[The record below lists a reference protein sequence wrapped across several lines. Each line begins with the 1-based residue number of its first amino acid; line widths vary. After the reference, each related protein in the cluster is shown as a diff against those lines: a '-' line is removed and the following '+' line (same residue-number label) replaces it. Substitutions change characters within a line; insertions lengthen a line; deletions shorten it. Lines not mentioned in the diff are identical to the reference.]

1 VPELVV
7 RSAKH
12 DLSYAPS
19 WSVDGDRFLSPRHE
33 RVLDTIG
40 AIEGLLYTEDAQK
53 LYELAW
59 FATGPILEIGTFC
72 GQSTAVMAA
81 ALEDA
86 GNPAR
91 IVSLD
96 VDAAALS
103 TARANLDRLG
113 FGARVTLVH
122 SETRRLLR
130 AASALRPGLVF
141 VDGDHTLRGVRA
153 DLAALEPAVPDGAIV
168 ALHDYE
174 GYEDEDPYSVRVAEA
189 VTRSWLARQGEFIGR
204 FGLCGVFVRRSGGPG
219 AAGGNDALSAPFVE
233 LESRATELRRRV
245 GTVGRKL
252 DRRPGQPQALGAKAD
267 LRHRLLA

>member
-1 VPELVV
+1 MPELVV
-7 RSAKH
+7 RPEKH

-19 WSVDGDRFLSPRHE
+19 WSVGDDRFLSPRHE

-59 FATGPILEIGTFC
+59 FATGPILEIGTFR

-91 IVSLD
+91 IVSVD
-96 VDAAALS
+96 IDAAGLAA
-103 TARANLDRLG
+103 ARASLDGLG
-113 FGARVTLVH
+113 FGERVTLVH
-122 SETRRLLR
+122 GETRRLLR
-130 AASALRPGLVF
+130 AAPVLRPGLVF
-141 VDGDHTLRGVRA
+141 VDGDHTLRGARA
-153 DLAALEPAVPDGAIV
+153 DLEALEPAVPAGAIV

-174 GYEDEDPYSVRVAEA
+174 GYQDEDPYSVRVAEA
-189 VTRSWLARQGEFIGR
+189 ASRSWLARQGEFIGR
-204 FGLCGVFVRRSGGPG
+204 FGLCGVFVRRSGGPA
-219 AAGGNDALSAPFVE
+219 AAGGNDAVSDPFVE
-233 LESRATELRRRV
+233 LETRATELRRRL

-252 DRRPGQPQALGAKAD
+252 DRRAFH
-267 LRHRLLA
+267 LRRRLARARA